1 MKRKDNYVKR
11 KRGSGIK
18 RPEELK
24 KLISREIENN
34 RTIFEILDRH

>member
-1 MKRKDNYVKR
+1 MKRKDNHVKR
-11 KRGSGIK
+11 KRGSSIK
-18 RPEELK
+18 RSEELK